1 MAPAIKNLVFEGTG
15 VRNAI
20 YAGGLLAL
28 EEAGLYQEIES
39 VAGTSSGSIVAAM
52 VAVGYSASEVTD
64 AILDLDFS
72 KLLDGSP
79 LLGPLRVF
87 TRFGWHKGDYF
98 IGKMRAMIERKT
110 GKGDITFADC
120 RARGYK
126 NLRIV
131 GSSITRRAVRVFP
144 DDSSLDMPLA
154 DAVRIS
160 MSIPLFFTSMR
171 YQDEVYVDGGVMW
184 NYPLGLFDEP
194 GTANL
199 ETLGFH
205 VENTPL
211 VRSSGGM
218 RTRTPHDYFAGLFGC
233 LIRQQES
240 DLVHRPLDR
249 VRTVSVS
256 DGGVLLTDFGIGRS
270 EKLALVEAGRQ
281 ATRAYLS
288 QRDAAFALQE
298 SGVTAA
304 APPIAQEAASKAS
317 KTWKPEVLRGRPR

>member
-28 EEAGLYQEIES
+28 EEAGLYQDIES
-39 VAGTSSGSIVAAM
+39 VAGTSSGSIVAAL
-52 VAVGYSASEVTD
+52 VAVGYSASEVRD

-98 IGKMRAMIERKT
+98 LGKMREMIARKT
-110 GKGDITFADC
+110 GKGDLTFADC

-126 NLRIV
+126 NLQIV
-131 GSSITRRAVRVFP
+131 GTNITRRALRVFP
-144 DDSSLDMPLA
+144 DESSLDMPVA
-154 DAVRIS
+154 EAVRIS
-160 MSIPLFFTSMR
+160 MSIPLFFASFR

-184 NYPLGLFDEP
+184 NYPIGVFDEP
-194 GTANL
+194 GSANL

-211 VRSSGGM
+211 VRSSAM

-249 VRTVSVS
+249 ARTVSVS
-256 DGGVLLTDFGIGRS
+256 DGGVLLTDFGISRS
-270 EKLALVEAGRQ
+270 GKLALVEAGRE
-281 ATRAYLS
+281 ATRVHLR
-288 QRDAAFALQE
+288 QRSAASEPRE
-298 SGVTAA
+298 SSLNATA
-304 APPIAQEAASKAS
+304 PLIAEEAASQTS
-317 KTWKPEVLRGRPR
+317 KKSKSEVIRGRSR